1 MHLRAWMVGCLGA
14 AILQDGESETHKL
27 EKAIAAEINAKRK
40 DQGLTELKVL
50 DELSYVARQQAEEFE
65 RGGLRGHQGREW
77 GFVEERAN
85 ALFGWSV
92 PTNQKP
98 NAQQPARDMMTDNS
112 FDIDEEGHLGE
123 GELRWVIE
131 GWMNSR
137 GHREAILMKTTVYTG
152 VGISSKRTRIF
163 QIFASLTAAR
173 AKALE
178 EIARLASDLTKGE
191 AEALAAIGKILALN
205 EGAAVVRLAA
215 TAKTSKSVKVQKKAC
230 EAIFQLNKKIRG
242 MKGAIPELIELL
254 GVEAVGDEAVKHLRT
269 LTGQSLAK
277 DRSAWQEWWSS
288 ARKSYTAK

>member
-1 MHLRAWMVGCLGA
+1 MMLRALIVGVFGVA
-14 AILQDGESETHKL
+14 VLQDGGSETEKL
-27 EKAIAAEINAKRK
+27 EKAVAAEINAKRK
-40 DQGLTELKVL
+40 EQGLTELKVFE
-50 DELSYVARQQAEEFE
+50 ELSYVARQQAEEFE
-65 RGGLRGHQGREW
+65 RQGIRGHQGREW

-98 NAQQPARDMMTDNS
+98 DARQPAKDMMTDNS

-163 QIFASLTAAR
+163 QIFASLTAPRAR
-173 AKALE
+173 ALE
-178 EIARLASDLTKGE
+178 EIARLAPDLDKGE
-191 AEALAAIGKILALN
+191 ADALAAVGKILALN

-215 TAKTSKSVKVQKKAC
+215 VAKRSKSAKVQKKAC
-230 EAIFQLNKKIRG
+230 EAVFQLNKKIRAL
-242 MKGAIPELIELL
+242 KGAVPELIDLL
-254 GVEAVGDEAVKHLRT
+254 EVEATGEDSLKHLRS
-269 LTGQSLAK
+269 LTGQSLGK
-277 DRSAWQEWWSS
+277 DANAWREWWAS
-288 ARKSYTAK
+288 ARKGFTVK